1 MYIAINTSSE
11 FGFVGLWSTIIVR
24 RVLTCVRTCMGAW
37 VGWGRSYKNNMH
49 ERRLQRAHGHAHAR
63 DNNIPSQN
71 IPKSHQFIQM
81 WAGKQDDLTT
91 CKFVGGMRGG
101 PNYMLLR
108 YANVVNEKS
117 QREAKE

>member
-1 MYIAINTSSE
+1 
-11 FGFVGLWSTIIVR
+11 
-24 RVLTCVRTCMGAW
+24 
-37 VGWGRSYKNNMH
+37 MH

-63 DNNIPSQN
+63 DNNIPSQS

-101 PNYMLLR
+101 ANYMLFFATQMLSMKSR
-108 YANVVNEKS
+108 VRKPKNDMIYGVRAANQFEIDGNFLKIFEVGEVI
-117 QREAKE
+117 QKEV